1 MAAGKGKILLMDDED
16 IILNVTRE
24 LLRVIGYIVEVA
36 KDGEEAIERYERA
49 LQSDQ
54 SFDVVIL
61 DLTVRGGLGGVE
73 TLRELQKID
82 HEVKAVVS
90 SGYTT
95 DPAMANYKEYG
106 FMNSIAKPYKA
117 EELSI
122 ILQEAIKG
130 STDNNRDSGSTD

>member
-1 MAAGKGKILLMDDED
+1 MAADKGKILLMDDED

-24 LLRVIGYIVEVA
+24 LLRVIGYTVEVA
-36 KDGEEAIERYERA
+36 KDGEEAIERYEKA
-49 LQSDQ
+49 LQSDRP
-54 SFDVVIL
+54 FDVVIL

-82 HEVKAVVS
+82 PDVKAVVS
-90 SGYTT
+90 SGYST

-106 FMNSIAKPYKA
+106 FLNSIAKPYKT

-122 ILQEAIKG
+122 ILQEALKG
-130 STDNNRDSGSTD
+130 SNDPV